1 MYDPAW
7 YTEGVLSDELTF
19 LPAGE
24 RMAIRIKAEQV
35 RTALREGA
43 EDLDPLDKATLYYD
57 AYLDNPN
64 EITLRRLV
72 QYMEE
77 ISE

>member
-1 MYDPAW
+1 MVY
-7 YTEGVLSDELTF
+7 YEVLSDELTF

-43 EDLDPLDKATLYYD
+43 EDLDPMDKATLYYD

-64 EITLRRLV
+64 EITLRRLI

-77 ISE
+77 INND

>member
-1 MYDPAW
+1 
-7 YTEGVLSDELTF
+7 
-19 LPAGE
+19 
-24 RMAIRIKAEQV
+24 MAIRIKAEQI

-43 EDLDPLDKATLYYD
+43 EEIDPMDKATLYYD
-57 AYLDNPN
+57 AYLDHPN

-72 QYMEE
+72 QWMEE

>member
-1 MYDPAW
+1 MVY
-7 YTEGVLSDELTF
+7 YGVQHLSDELTF

-35 RTALREGA
+35 RQALREGD
-43 EDLDPLDKATLYYD
+43 ESLDPMDRATLYYD

-72 QYMEE
+72 QFME
-77 ISE
+77 SMNDD